1 MTEYIV
7 YCPTHKTSTGIKRE
21 GDENVTCIYCVVTAK
36 SVSSGQLTTGGRA
49 FVSRPDS
56 HRVRLSPRAAL
67 VLLLDALAGVI
78 EETPYAAHY
87 GG

>member
-21 GDENVTCIYCVVTAK
+21 GDENVTCIYCVVTVK
-36 SVSSGQLTTGGRA
+36 SVSSGQFTIGGRA
-49 FVSRPDS
+49 FVSRPDYL
-56 HRVRLSPRAAL
+56 RRRFSPRAAL
-67 VLLLDALAGVI
+67 VSLLVALAGVI